1 MANNIDSTRKVKAVA
16 LDFDGVITNL
26 DIDWNA
32 AIRQA
37 SEIVGHDIKS
47 LITFYEN
54 NFGTPIFQK
63 VSNEMEKIELDT
75 LTTAQASPFI
85 EEFLQKLSEKKVEVY
100 IVSMQSFDVIK
111 KFLEQ
116 HGLTGYFKGI
126 IARERCPGKK
136 AQVAFISEETGI
148 SPNQVLFVDD
158 SKRNINNC
166 KELGVACFYFQ
177 RKQKPR
183 ETRDA
188 WNDILSLISGPSRT

>member
-1 MANNIDSTRKVKAVA
+1 MANNIDTAIKVKAVA

-37 SEIVGHDIKS
+37 SSIVGHDIKS

-63 VSNEMEKIELDT
+63 VSTEMEKIELDA
-75 LTTAQASPFI
+75 LRKAQASPFI
-85 EEFLQKLSEKKVEVY
+85 GEFLQKLSEKQVEVY
-100 IVSMQSFDVIK
+100 IVSMQSFNVIK

-126 IARERCPGKK
+126 IAREKCPSKK
-136 AQVAFISEETGI
+136 AQVECISKETR
-148 SPNQVLFVDD
+148 SSLNQILLVDD
-158 SKRNINNC
+158 SKRNISNC
-166 KELGVACFYFQ
+166 KELGLVCFYFQ
-177 RKQKPR
+177 RKQSPK
-183 ETRDA
+183 ETREA
-188 WNDILSLISGPSRT
+188 WNKILNLLGAT